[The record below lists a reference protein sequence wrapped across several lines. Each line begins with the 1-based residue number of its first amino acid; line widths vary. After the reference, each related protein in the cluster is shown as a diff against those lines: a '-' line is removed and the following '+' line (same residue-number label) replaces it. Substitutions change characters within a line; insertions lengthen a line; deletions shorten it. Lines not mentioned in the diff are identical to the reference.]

1 MRYRLDYA
9 GPKPV
14 CSKHGVLFDYAKE
27 DRYIYLDTLI
37 QLVEALDARSLHEG
51 TLRFG
56 IKKEAFDG
64 DVILQKIRKYD
75 PRIGRR
81 MEKAATEARN
91 FLRDMAGRVEESTTL
106 SALEKETWLKN
117 IALMEEYVVQRAV
130 NKTVYYVLIDLLARK
145 LKEGNVRY
153 ILFPMHRNF
162 HHVAKSLS
170 NALAKQKPPIPSY
183 ARILETKEGLALR
196 FNLNPCTPSSAA

>member
-1 MRYRLDYA
+1 MKYRLDYA

-14 CSKHGVLFDYAKE
+14 CSKYGILFDYAKE

-37 QLVEALDARSLHEG
+37 QLVEALDSRSLHDG

-56 IKKEAFDG
+56 IKKEAFDSG
-64 DVILQKIRKYD
+64 VLLEKIEKYEPSIALKMEEAASGTRDYLADMARK
-75 PRIGRR
+75 
-81 MEKAATEARN
+81 TEAN
-91 FLRDMAGRVEESTTL
+91 GLMEP
-106 SALEKETWLKN
+106 LEKEVWLKN
-117 IALMEEYVVQRAV
+117 IALMENYVIQRAV
-130 NKTVYYVLIDLLARK
+130 NKAVYYVLIELLAKK

-153 ILFPMHRNF
+153 IVFPMHRNF

-183 ARILETKEGLALR
+183 AEILETKEGLTLK
-196 FNLNPCTPSSAA
+196 FNLTP

>member
-1 MRYRLDYA
+1 MKQRLHYA
-9 GPKPV
+9 GPKPI
-14 CSKHGVLFDYAKE
+14 CSKYGVLFDYAKE

-37 QLVEALDARSLHEG
+37 QLLEAFDTRTLQEG

-64 DVILQKIRKYD
+64 DVILEKTEKYD
-75 PRIGRR
+75 PEIGRK
-81 MEKAATEARN
+81 MEKAASETHD
-91 FLRDMAGRVEESTTL
+91 FLRETAKRVEENEL
-106 SALEKETWLKN
+106 MAPLEKEVWLKN
-117 IALMEEYVVQRAV
+117 IALMEDYVVQRAV
-130 NKTVYYVLIDLLARK
+130 NKAVYYVLIDLLAQK

-153 ILFPMHRNF
+153 IVFPMHRNF

-183 ARILETKEGLALR
+183 AQILETKEGLTLK
-196 FNLNPCTPSSAA
+196 FNLTP

>member
-1 MRYRLDYA
+1 MKPRLEYA

-14 CSKHGVLFDYAKE
+14 CSKYGVLFDYAKE

-37 QLVEALDARSLHEG
+37 QLVEALDARTLHEG

-64 DVILQKIRKYD
+64 AVLLKKIEKYD
-75 PRIGRR
+75 PEIDKK
-81 MEKAATEARN
+81 MEKAASETHD
-91 FLRDMAGRVEESTTL
+91 FLREMAKRAEENRL
-106 SALEKETWLKN
+106 MAPLEKEVWLKN
-117 IALMEEYVVQRAV
+117 IALMEDYVVQRAV
-130 NKTVYYVLIDLLARK
+130 NKAVYYVLIDLLARK

-153 ILFPMHRNF
+153 IVFPMHRNF

-183 ARILETKEGLALR
+183 AQILETKEGLTLK
-196 FNLNPCTPSSAA
+196 FNLNP